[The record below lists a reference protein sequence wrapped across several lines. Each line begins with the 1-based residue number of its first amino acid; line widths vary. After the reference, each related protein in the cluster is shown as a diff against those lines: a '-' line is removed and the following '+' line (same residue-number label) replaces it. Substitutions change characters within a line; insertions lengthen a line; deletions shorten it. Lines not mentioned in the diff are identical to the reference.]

1 MVQGYM
7 EVSGN
12 RNRGRRALTIVYDF
26 SQELAVLLKEVVE
39 FLMGSKFGYQSIYW
53 GAGVWGEIIRIYTY
67 IHFSKKENYA

>member
-1 MVQGYM
+1 M

-53 GAGVWGEIIRIYTY
+53 GAGV
-67 IHFSKKENYA
+67 